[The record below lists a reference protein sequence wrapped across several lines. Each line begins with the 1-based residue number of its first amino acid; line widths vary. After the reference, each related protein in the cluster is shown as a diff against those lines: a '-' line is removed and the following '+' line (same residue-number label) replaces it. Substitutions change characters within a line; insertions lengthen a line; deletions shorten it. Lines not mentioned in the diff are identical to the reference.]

1 MVRAFRSRGGSP
13 RLLGLLFFS
22 FFGAELLGG
31 TPGEALELPQVT
43 VTAPVWEEASL
54 ATPGTVTVLRP
65 EESEGEGKT
74 LGDLLEQSAGVH
86 VIRVEGRGGYSV
98 ASIRGST
105 GAQVAVY
112 VDGVLMNLGGE
123 GAVNLATIPAE
134 TVERIEVYRG
144 FVPGRFGAPGLGAVI
159 SVHTRRPTGF
169 EGAAAV
175 ELEDFGTWKTS
186 LRYGNDLGSGR
197 YLAAVTLGGT
207 TGDFPYH
214 NDNGT
219 FWNLTDDY
227 EARRRN
233 NGARDGNVL
242 FTWEDQTW
250 HLRGEYLNQHR
261 EMPRRAPGND
271 RPGDPPGPELDTVR
285 ASLGIGQDFSGE
297 KSWGWQ
303 AQMLRQE
310 KEFYDPRDP
319 RTLPVPQATRNR
331 YDTDRLSLSAYRTQP
346 LGNGSFTVTGE
357 AFRES
362 LRVEGDAVSRYRLRT
377 RYDQDVFNL
386 ALEGAFPLGSRGR
399 VVPSVRW
406 NAVDGTGHFS
416 WSLGAEWELAGGW
429 NAHLSYGR
437 AFRAPTLY
445 ERFGDGALLLP
456 RPNLRWED
464 GIQWDAGVRYETQLG
479 KTRFRGALTYFHRDV
494 TDLIEF
500 VMANAESAYYDNIGQ
515 GVVDGVELE
524 GDWSLPR
531 WRLNLAYTW
540 MRSENLS
547 PGARYGKPL
556 PNRPEHAAH
565 LRVVHDLSDQ
575 IAAFAEGR
583 YVGGNAFDQTGD
595 LEMSDL
601 TTVDLGFTWTRQDGG
616 VVTAGVRDLFDAAS
630 DARLVPFTGPEQ
642 GPWYP
647 SAGRTWFLSLRWS
660 W

>member
-1 MVRAFRSRGGSP
+1 MIKAFRDRGHAP
-13 RLLGLLFFS
+13 RSWGFILLLG
-22 FFGAELLGG
+22 AWLLGAP
-31 TPGEALELPQVT
+31 PGAALDLPLVT
-43 VTAPVWEEASL
+43 VTASPWEEASR

-86 VIRVEGRGGYSV
+86 VIRVEGRGGYVV

-123 GAVNLATIPAE
+123 GAVNLATIPAD

-144 FVPGRFGAPGLGAVI
+144 FVPGLFGASGLGAVI
-159 SVHTRRPTGF
+159 SVHTRRPRGF

-197 YLAAVTLGGT
+197 YFAAVTLGGT
-207 TGDFPYH
+207 AGDFPYH
-214 NDNGT
+214 NDHGT

-233 NGARDGNVL
+233 NGARDRNVL
-242 FTWEDQTW
+242 FAWEDRSW
-250 HLRGEYLNQHR
+250 RLRGEYLDQHR
-261 EMPRRAPGND
+261 EIPRRAPGND

-285 ASLGIGQDFSGE
+285 TSLGIGQEFSGE
-297 KSWGWQ
+297 RSWGWQ
-303 AQMLRQE
+303 AQVLRQD
-310 KEFYDPRDP
+310 KEFFDPRDP
-319 RTLPVPQATRNR
+319 RTLPAPQATWNHHRTER
-331 YDTDRLSLSAYRTQP
+331 FSLSTHRTQP
-346 LGNGSFTVTGE
+346 LGRGSLTFAGE

-362 LRVEGDAVSRYRLRT
+362 LRVEGDMVARYRLRS
-377 RYDQDVFNL
+377 RYDQEVLNL
-386 ALEGAFPLGSRGR
+386 ALEGSFPLGSRGR

-406 NAVDGTGHFS
+406 NGVDGTGHLS
-416 WSLGAEWELAGGW
+416 WSLGAEWDLTGGW
-429 NAHLSYGR
+429 GAHLSYGR

-464 GIQWDAGVRYETQLG
+464 GIQWDAGVRYEASMG
-479 KTRFRGALTYFHRDV
+479 KTRFRGSMTYFHRDV

-515 GVVDGVELE
+515 STVDGVEVE
-524 GDWSLPR
+524 GAWALPR
-531 WRLNLAYTW
+531 WQVNLAYTW

-556 PNRPEHAAH
+556 PNRPTHAAH
-565 LRVVHDLSDQ
+565 LRVVHDLSDHLS
-575 IAAFAEGR
+575 AFVEGKF
-583 YVGGNAFDQTGD
+583 VGGNAFDQTGD
-595 LEMSDL
+595 LAMSDL
-601 TTVDLGFTWTRQDGG
+601 TTVDLGISWTRQDGG

-630 DARLVPFTGPEQ
+630 EARLVPFKGPEQ
-642 GPWYP
+642 MPWYP